1 MKKNFWVTLTSAFL
15 LSNSSITSIY
25 ANDNIDNNLDYNKSR
40 VIASNYDY
48 FDIIP
53 ENNLARGANK
63 PTGSS
68 FVDLNNTSYGF
79 NVEELKVNVYTN
91 TFFKGT
97 KYINVQV
104 NKINVDKNGMANQSV
119 PITVKLYK
127 KGSNIPVESKSVSL
141 NGGTIKFS
149 DLDKDTLYYICFSKA
164 TDTQIYSFDGLIY

>member
-91 TFFKGT
+91 TFLKELNILMY
-97 KYINVQV
+97 KL
-104 NKINVDKNGMANQSV
+104 
-119 PITVKLYK
+119 VKLM
-127 KGSNIPVESKSVSL
+127 L
-141 NGGTIKFS
+141 IKM
-149 DLDKDTLYYICFSKA
+149 A
-164 TDTQIYSFDGLIY
+164 WLIKVFL